1 MFNTTQDRDQAPRPR
16 RRFGYANV
24 MSTVSVFMVL
34 AGGTALAASL
44 APNSVGSKTVKD
56 EKLKSVDLKDGAAVA
71 SSDVIDGSLT
81 GADIADGT
89 VNTPDLA
96 NNAVNSAKVA
106 DNSLT
111 GGDVNDGSL
120 TGTDVTDNS
129 LTGDDVD
136 ESTLG
141 QVPDAAQLQGKS
153 ATQFLSSSVYKRES
167 AVDAGQ
173 TLGDGTFVKAQA
185 CDAGDVLLSGG
196 PANINA
202 TTTLLESF
210 PAPGTTNGWQ
220 ARVNKNGGTDNW
232 SVVILC
238 VDQ

>member
-1 MFNTTQDRDQAPRPR
+1 MFRNTRQDQDQDQRPR
-16 RRFGYANV
+16 RRLSYANV
-24 MSTVSVFMVL
+24 VATMAVFL
-34 AGGTALAASL
+34 AIGGGAAFAASTL
-44 APNSVGSKTVKD
+44 PANSVNSKTVKD
-56 EKLKSVDLKDGAAVA
+56 NKLKSVDLKDGKAV
-71 SSDVIDGSLT
+71 STDDVIDASLT
-81 GADIADGT
+81 GTD
-89 VNTPDLA
+89 
-96 NNAVNSAKVA
+96 VA
-106 DNSLT
+106 DASLT
-111 GGDVNDGSL
+111 GDDVANGSL

-141 QVPDAAQLQGKS
+141 QVPDAAKLQGKS

-173 TLGDGTFVKAQA
+173 MIGDGTFVKGQN
-185 CDAGDVLLSGG
+185 CDPGDVLLSGG

-202 TTTLLESF
+202 TSTLLESF
-210 PAPGTTNGWQ
+210 PSPGTTNGWS
-220 ARVNKNGGTDNW
+220 ARINKNNQTDNW